1 MAMPKDMT
9 RANWGRTRRKLL
21 RYADE
26 LRAAGA
32 TVTLPRRFDLPPSE
46 RLRSGG
52 IIEGVP
58 VIVGEHG
65 PEREFPIAGTGVTK
79 L

>member
-1 MAMPKDMT
+1 MPKDMT
-9 RANWGRTRRKLL
+9 RTNWGRTRRKLL

-32 TVTLPRRFDLPPSE
+32 AVTLPQRFDLPPSE
-46 RLRSGG
+46 RYASIG
-52 IIEGVP
+52 IVKGNAPIVEEYGTEG
-58 VIVGEHG
+58 I
-65 PEREFPIAGTGVTK
+65 FPIAGTGVTQ